1 LIDVFLYLLAA
12 ALIVGGVAGAVLPI
26 LPGIPM
32 IFGGIWLAAAVDQYQ
47 HVGWVWL
54 VAIGI
59 VGAFG
64 VALDFI
70 SASLGAKKIG
80 ASPRALWGAGVG
92 TTVGMFF
99 GIPGLL
105 LGPFIGAVGGE
116 LWSGK
121 SVLRSAHV
129 GVSTW
134 FGMLLGIVAKAV
146 LSFLMLGMAG
156 VALLFS

>member
-1 LIDVFLYLLAA
+1 MDLALYLLAA
-12 ALIVGGVAGAVLPI
+12 ALVIGGIAGAVLPV

-32 IFGGIWLAAAVDQYQ
+32 IFGGIWLAAAVDDY
-47 HVGWVWL
+47 HSMGWGWI

-59 VGAFG
+59 VGTVG

-92 TTVGMFF
+92 TFVGMFF
-99 GIPGLL
+99 GIPGLVF
-105 LGPFIGAVGGE
+105 GPFVGAVLGE

-134 FGMLLGIVAKAV
+134 FGMLVGILAKAV
-146 LSFLMLGMAG
+146 ISFLMIGMAG
-156 VALLFS
+156 VALLFG

>member
-1 LIDVFLYLLAA
+1 MDLFLYLLAA
-12 ALIVGGVAGAVLPI
+12 ALIVGGIAGAILPM

-32 IFGGIWLAAAVDQYQ
+32 IFGGIWLAAAVDEYR
-47 HVGWVWL
+47 HLGWGWL
-54 VAIGI
+54 LAIGI
-59 VGAFG
+59 VGAVG
-64 VALDFI
+64 IALDFI

-80 ASPRALWGAGVG
+80 ASPRALWGAGIG

-99 GIPGLL
+99 GLPGLL
-105 LGPFIGAVGGE
+105 LGPFLGAVAGE

-146 LSFLMLGMAG
+146 LSFLMLGMAAL
-156 VALLFS
+156 ALLFS

>member
-1 LIDVFLYLLAA
+1 MEFFLYLLAA
-12 ALIVGGVAGAVLPI
+12 ALIVGGVAGAILPV

-32 IFGGIWLAAAVDQYQ
+32 IFGGIWLAAAVDEYY
-47 HVGWVWL
+47 HLGWGWL

-59 VGAFG
+59 VGSVG
-64 VALDFI
+64 IALDFV
-70 SASLGAKKIG
+70 SASLGAKKVG
-80 ASPRALWGAGVG
+80 ASPRAMWGAGVG
-92 TTVGMFF
+92 TTIGMFF

-105 LGPFIGAVGGE
+105 IGPFAGAVVGE

-134 FGMLLGIVAKAV
+134 IGMLVGIVAKV
-146 LSFLMLGMAG
+146 VISFLMIGMAG
-156 VALLFS
+156 MALLFS

>member
-1 LIDVFLYLLAA
+1 MDLFLYLLAA

-32 IFGGIWLAAAVDQYQ
+32 IFGGIWLAAAVDDYQ
-47 HVGWVWL
+47 HLGGGWL
-54 VAIGI
+54 VVIGI
-59 VGAFG
+59 VGAVG
-64 VALDFI
+64 VALDFV

-80 ASPRALWGAGVG
+80 ASPRALWGAGIG

-99 GIPGLL
+99 GLPGLL
-105 LGPFIGAVGGE
+105 LGPFLGAVAGE

-129 GVSTW
+129 GISTW
-134 FGMLLGIVAKAV
+134 FGMLLGIIAKAV
-146 LSFLMLGMAG
+146 LSFLMLGMAAL
-156 VALLFS
+156 ALLFS

>member
-1 LIDVFLYLLAA
+1 MDIFLYLLAA
-12 ALIVGGVAGAVLPI
+12 ALIVGGVAGAILPM

-32 IFGGIWLAAAVDQYQ
+32 IFGGIWLAAAVDQYR
-47 HVGWVWL
+47 HLGWGWL
-54 VAIGI
+54 VAIGL

-80 ASPRALWGAGVG
+80 ASQRALWGAGVG

-146 LSFLMLGMAG
+146 LSFFMLGMAG
-156 VALLFS
+156 LALLFN